1 MVVLLLCHTKLLVGN
16 GYGIVLG
23 ILFFPGFFFFW
34 LEVVLGLSSL
44 RSGETSGEMW

>member
-23 ILFFPGFFFFW
+23 ILFFSGIFFLVGGCFRAVQPPFW
-34 LEVVLGLSSL
+34 GNQ
-44 RSGETSGEMW
+44 W